1 MNRNKMMPSG
11 RFEASQI
18 IAMLIESGDGDMRA
32 AVKEAT
38 ERLIHMGMHLGMA
51 AEIAQQVRERLEG
64 DTELQRYQRL
74 LATHDWTFCYSDDHS
89 VWQRGRTERA
99 RLNTMAAQLD
109 PDRKLWDEYAQA
121 E

>member
-1 MNRNKMMPSG
+1 MNRNKMMPVVY
-11 RFEASQI
+11 FEASRI
-18 IAMLIESGDGDMRA
+18 IAMRIESGDGDLGA

-38 ERLIHMGMHLGMA
+38 DRLIHMGMHLGMA

-74 LATHDWTFCYSDDHS
+74 LATHDWTFGYSDDHS

-99 RLNTMAAQLD
+99 RLNMMAAQLD
-109 PDRKLWDEYAQA
+109 PDRKVWDEYARC